1 MDMAYQGFT
10 SGNTDTDAYALR
22 LFADSGLP
30 VILAQSFAKSMGL
43 YGQRIGCLSYIADD
57 KEQAA
62 KIVSQL
68 KILARSIWSN
78 PPLHGAR

>member
-1 MDMAYQGFT
+1 
-10 SGNTDTDAYALR
+10 
-22 LFADSGLP
+22 
-30 VILAQSFAKSMGL
+30 MGL
-43 YGQRIGCLSYIADD
+43 YGQRIGCLSFVAED
-57 KEQAA
+57 KEQAT